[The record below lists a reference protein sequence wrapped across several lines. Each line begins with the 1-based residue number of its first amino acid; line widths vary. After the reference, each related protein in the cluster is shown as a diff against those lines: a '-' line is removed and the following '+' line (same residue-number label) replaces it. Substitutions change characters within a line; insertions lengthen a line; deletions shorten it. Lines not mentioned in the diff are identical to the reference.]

1 MTEKQRRIRLAN
13 ELSEIMTLIM
23 RDAGVLFRAMS
34 DLGEDEKTVA
44 QVCQPLKRYGG
55 ERGQAYGGDV
65 LKVVKKFAPARK
77 PKPKRP
83 PPPKPS
89 PLPSNVVP
97 IRPAGA
103 P

>member
-1 MTEKQRRIRLAN
+1 MTEKQRRAQMTN
-13 ELSEIMTLIM
+13 ELSEIMCRLM
-23 RDAGVLFRAMS
+23 RDAGALCRAMC
-34 DLGEDEKTVA
+34 DLGENEKTVA

-55 ERGQAYGGDV
+55 EHGQVYGSDV
-65 LKVVKKFAPARK
+65 LEVVKKFGPVRK

-83 PPPKPS
+83 PPPP
-89 PLPSNVVP
+89 PLPPNVVP